1 MACVEPGKRQP
12 AEAPKVRI
20 YLDSKMLGRAAAE
33 NVAAVLRGAI
43 EERGRAVA
51 IFATGAS
58 QFDFLAALCTERD
71 IAWERVTAFHLDEY
85 VGMQGDHPASFRRY
99 LREHLFDR
107 VRPGE
112 VHVLSGEAADPAAE
126 CERYGCLLADA
137 GPVDIACIG
146 IGENGHIAFNDP
158 HVADFDDR
166 AAVKVV
172 NLDEPCRRQQLGEGW
187 FATLEDVPKLAFTL
201 TIPTIMSARAIR
213 CVVPDRRK
221 AEAVRNTLQGP
232 IAPSCPASV
241 LRRHPE
247 CILYLDQAS
256 ASLLPG
262 MQDTEDE

>member
-1 MACVEPGKRQP
+1 MGSEPVKQWRVEGLDVRVH
-12 AEAPKVRI
+12 AEG
-20 YLDSKMLGRAAAE
+20 KMLGRAAAE
-33 NVAAVLRGAI
+33 NVAAALRRAI
-43 EERGRAVA
+43 EARGRAVA

-85 VGMQGDHPASFRRY
+85 VGMQPDHPASFRRY
-99 LREHLFDR
+99 LREHVFDT

-112 VHVLSGEAADPAAE
+112 VHLLAGEAADPSAE
-126 CERYGCLLADA
+126 CQRYGQLLADA

-158 HVADFDDR
+158 HVADLDDP

-172 NLDEPCRRQQLGEGW
+172 DLDEPCRRQQLGEGW
-187 FATLEDVPKLAFTL
+187 FATLDDVPNLAFTL
-201 TIPTIMSARAIR
+201 TIPTIMSARAIS

-221 AEAVRNTLQGP
+221 AEAVRNTLEGP

-247 CILYLDQAS
+247 CVLYLDQAS
-256 ASLLPG
+256 ASLLSA
-262 MQDTEDE
+262 T